1 MEKYIVLIQIFGQ
14 DHKIV
19 KFPHYHQSREHKQT
33 KQQYETESIW
43 TKEGVE
49 LFFDEEKYD
58 YSSDNMPAVEA
69 ALKED
74 MSNYRTDPQGAAMA
88 HNLMAIM
95 QSMDAVKAC

>member
-1 MEKYIVLIQIFGQ
+1 MKTKVFE
-14 DHKIV
+14 
-19 KFPHYHQSREHKQT
+19 T
-33 KQQYETESIW
+33 KQ
-43 TKEGVE
+43 GVE

-74 MSNYRTDPQGAAMA
+74 ISNYRTDPQGAAMA

-95 QSMDAVKAC
+95 QSMDIMKEMVC